1 MKTPQLSARSTL
13 VSPKK
18 CSIKTQ
24 RNSTMLTE
32 PAPIHRPK
40 YNFSELTNLATV
52 IQDPEIQERRH
63 TCNIFLKNKEL
74 QEYTQSAFMKNS
86 ALYEIKRD
94 LTFEQMASLQ
104 SLSKIDWKK
113 KPLYKKG
120 LMYINELWSD
130 RHYKSVVNSSDLKP
144 KTDMLKI
151 QKKIKLFSE
160 MLKDIDV
167 AYKKIKKFNLKEQM
181 DIIST
186 YFDES
191 SPQLIRPSTE
201 KANRKISNSAFMG
214 SGPGRINRSQ
224 LHSSFNLKNLQNSIT
239 NMNLNFPQNL
249 VNYEKSIVSCSLEDL
264 LQKLEIFAKLESSE
278 KSQELKSMFK
288 NVMNEKM
295 EGVDISNEKELQSS
309 RNFRNQMMS
318 HYVKNKHSRIKNHSI
333 INSIQNVVH
342 SSPKKKLSEN
352 ENKYKPSFEN
362 LVNESKNLN
371 INFNTFDQT
380 NLCKPIGFKRN
391 LSKKKTMKS
400 EDKRE
405 SLKNLDLDD
414 LEDDEDEEYNIYQF
428 TSSTKAQ
435 VLLSIFF
442 LRNIICSLK
451 YLFLENES

>member
-1 MKTPQLSARSTL
+1 MKTPQLSSRSTL

-18 CSIKTQ
+18 FSIKTQ
-24 RNSTMLTE
+24 RNSRTLTE
-32 PAPIHRPK
+32 PSQVHHPK

-113 KPLYKKG
+113 KPLDKKG

-160 MLKDIDV
+160 MLKDIDI

-191 SPQLIRPSTE
+191 NLLFKRPSTD
-201 KANRKISNSAFMG
+201 KANIKISNSAFV
-214 SGPGRINRSQ
+214 GPARTNRSHM
-224 LHSSFNLKNLQNSIT
+224 HSSMNLKNLQNSIT

-264 LQKLEIFAKLESSE
+264 LHKLEIFAKLESSE

-309 RNFRNQMMS
+309 RNFRNRMMS
-318 HYVKNKHSRIKNHSI
+318 HYVQNKHSRIKNHSI
-333 INSIQNVVH
+333 INTIQNVVH
-342 SSPKKKLSEN
+342 SSPRKKTSEN

-362 LVNESKNLN
+362 LVNENKNFN

-400 EDKRE
+400 EDKRD
-405 SLKNLDLDD
+405 SLKKLDLNNLDDD
-414 LEDDEDEEYNIYQF
+414 DDEDEEYNIYQF
-428 TSSTKAQ
+428 TSSTNYQ
-435 VLLSIFF
+435 VLVIFF
-442 LRNIICSLK
+442 VIH
-451 YLFLENES
+451 